1 MCTSI
6 LPGKD
11 VLNNVVGET
20 VLSTVVTLTFQAN
33 SLCEGYHY
41 YTNYLHN
48 GYFFCTL
55 WDLAD
60 NCSL

>member
-6 LPGKD
+6 LPVKD

-33 SLCEGYHY
+33 SLC
-41 YTNYLHN
+41 
-48 GYFFCTL
+48 
-55 WDLAD
+55 
-60 NCSL
+60 